1 MTLAMDVDWSRK
13 KLVTASWDY
22 NVDMWDLQTGWAWGL
37 SYWRRNKWEMFE
49 MFEQFAGDLM
59 GKYCD
64 RICLKSQRES
74 EKNHALEAVFNGF
87 PIEDGHSRLP
97 RLWLGAL
104 SHGPSLIFHFFTPVD
119 TSVSLSFSPPD
130 VHMYQKKSQV

>member
-1 MTLAMDVDWSRK
+1 MMWLTWNAVFSVEERSIDCKHHMTLAMDVDWSRK

-64 RICLKSQRES
+64 RICLRSQGES
-74 EKNHALEAVFNGF
+74 VKNHALEAV
-87 PIEDGHSRLP
+87 
-97 RLWLGAL
+97 
-104 SHGPSLIFHFFTPVD
+104 V
-119 TSVSLSFSPPD
+119 
-130 VHMYQKKSQV
+130 